1 MSIAHFFLKE
11 NIARHILMFQRN
23 QLLIWLQWACGNET
37 KKKWNLKRFIEGFFS
52 CNTFLLVEDDVIEIA
67 NFLWVLMVNDRY
79 VCGIVVSW
87 ENLSGVVS
95 LCGWM
100 LIGCLFI
107 DGTTALM
114 LDVVIETALTMVAVV
129 LPLTG
134 IYKNNTKLSTGLAMY
149 YNVNPNDDESVK
161 KIWRGE
167 WRRIGITDL
176 AWWIGIRDLA
186 RWMITNRYNRFGSV
200 NDHESV

>member
-1 MSIAHFFLKE
+1 MHIFFKGKYCKTYSYVSKKSIIDMITMSK
-11 NIARHILMFQRN
+11 RKRN
-23 QLLIWLQWACGNET
+23 
-37 KKKWNLKRFIEGFFS
+37 KKKMEFVKIHRGVFFS

-67 NFLWVLMVNDRY
+67 NFLWLLMVNDRY

-107 DGTTALM
+107 DGTTTLM

-149 YNVNPNDDESVK
+149 
-161 KIWRGE
+161 
-167 WRRIGITDL
+167 
-176 AWWIGIRDLA
+176 
-186 RWMITNRYNRFGSV
+186 
-200 NDHESV
+200 

>member
-1 MSIAHFFLKE
+1 
-11 NIARHILMFQRN
+11 MFQRN
-23 QLLIWLQWACGNET
+23 QLLIWLQWASGNET
-37 KKKWNLKRFIEGFFS
+37 KKMEFEKIHRGVFFS

-134 IYKNNTKLSTGLAMY
+134 I
-149 YNVNPNDDESVK
+149 DRF
-161 KIWRGE
+161 WRG
-167 WRRIGITDL
+167 DL
-176 AWWIGIRDLA
+176 LIQIA
-186 RWMITNRYNRFGSV
+186 RFVHIKIIKNVSNHLFGYSFV
-200 NDHESV
+200 DRLRNSLDCGGKRHSDQHYQDEETTGFHSEMLYWVL

>member
-1 MSIAHFFLKE
+1 MHIFFLRKILQDIFLCFKE
-11 NIARHILMFQRN
+11 INYWYDYNEQA
-23 QLLIWLQWACGNET
+23 ET
-37 KKKWNLKRFIEGFFS
+37 KPKKWNLKRFIEGFFS

-107 DGTTALM
+107 DGTTTLM

-149 YNVNPNDDESVK
+149 
-161 KIWRGE
+161 
-167 WRRIGITDL
+167 
-176 AWWIGIRDLA
+176 
-186 RWMITNRYNRFGSV
+186 
-200 NDHESV
+200 

>member
-1 MSIAHFFLKE
+1 MITMSK
-11 NIARHILMFQRN
+11 RKRN
-23 QLLIWLQWACGNET
+23 P
-37 KKKWNLKRFIEGFFS
+37 KKWNLKRFIEGFFS

-167 WRRIGITDL
+167 WRRID
-176 AWWIGIRDLA
+176 
-186 RWMITNRYNRFGSV
+186 NRFGVVNSYKRFGEV

>member
-1 MSIAHFFLKE
+1 MQDIFLCFKE
-11 NIARHILMFQRN
+11 INYRYDYNEQA
-23 QLLIWLQWACGNET
+23 ET
-37 KKKWNLKRFIEGFFS
+37 KQKKMEFEKIHRGVFFS

-67 NFLWVLMVNDRY
+67 NFLWLLMVNDRY

-100 LIGCLFI
+100 LIRCLFI

-149 YNVNPNDDESVK
+149 
-161 KIWRGE
+161 
-167 WRRIGITDL
+167 
-176 AWWIGIRDLA
+176 
-186 RWMITNRYNRFGSV
+186 
-200 NDHESV
+200 

>member
-1 MSIAHFFLKE
+1 MSIAHFFFKE

-23 QLLIWLQWACGNET
+23 QLLIWLQWASGNET
-37 KKKWNLKRFIEGFFS
+37 KKMEFEKIHRGVFS
-52 CNTFLLVEDDVIEIA
+52 CNTFLLVEVDVIEIA

-107 DGTTALM
+107 DGTTTLM

-149 YNVNPNDDESVK
+149 
-161 KIWRGE
+161 
-167 WRRIGITDL
+167 
-176 AWWIGIRDLA
+176 
-186 RWMITNRYNRFGSV
+186 
-200 NDHESV
+200 